1 MSILDLIIAG
11 IFLISIVIGL
21 MRGFMKEVLSL
32 VYWIAAF
39 FLAITFGADAGQY
52 LSQFVGITTPMFIEW
67 GGRVVVFI
75 GTLFLGAII
84 TYLIVKTLKHKA
96 VKGIDRVLGIFTGTI
111 RAVAVVVAIIIFA
124 GRGFS
129 LEEADWWKESKL
141 VNAFY
146 PISLHVEKL
155 LPEDW
160 QSNKEGE
167 KDEDPSLQDTLING
181 VIDNVQSQLG
191 ADKPSDTDQ

>member
-1 MSILDLIIAG
+1 MTILDIIIVG
-11 IFLISIVIGL
+11 IFVISIVIGI

-39 FLAITFGADAGQY
+39 FLSITYGPDVGQY
-52 LSQFVGITTPMFIEW
+52 LSQFVGVKPPLFIEW

-84 TYLIVKTLKHKA
+84 TYLIVKTLKHKS
-96 VKGIDRVLGIFTGTI
+96 VKGVDRVLGIFTGAL
-111 RAVAVVVAIIIFA
+111 RAIAVVVAIIIFA

-129 LEEADWWKESKL
+129 LQETDWWKESKL
-141 VNAFY
+141 VGVFN
-146 PISLHVEKL
+146 PISLQIEKL

-160 QSNKEGE
+160 QSTEEE
-167 KDEDPSLQDTLING
+167 KDEDPNLQDTLINS
-181 VIDNVQSQLG
+181 VIDNVQSQL
-191 ADKPSDTDQ
+191 DSEQ

>member
-1 MSILDLIIAG
+1 MSILDLIIVG

-39 FLAITFGADAGQY
+39 FLSITFGPAVGEY
-52 LSQFVGITTPMFIEW
+52 LAPLVGINTPLFIEW
-67 GGRVVVFI
+67 GGRTIVFI

-84 TYLIVKTLKHKA
+84 TYIVIKALKHKA
-96 VKGIDRVLGIFTGTI
+96 VKGIDRVLGIVTGAI
-111 RAVAVVVAIIIFA
+111 RAVAIIVAIIIFA

-129 LEEADWWKESKL
+129 LEEADWRKESKL

-146 PISLHVEKL
+146 PVSLYIEKL

-160 QSNKEGE
+160 QSSKEE
-167 KDEDPSLQDTLING
+167 KDEDPSLQDALING
-181 VIDNVQSQLG
+181 VIDNVQSQLES
-191 ADKPSDTDQ
+191 DK

>member
-1 MSILDLIIAG
+1 MSILDLIIIG

-39 FLAITFGADAGQY
+39 FLSVTFGPVVGEY
-52 LSQFVGITTPMFIEW
+52 LSPIVGINTPLFIEW
-67 GGRVVVFI
+67 GGRTIVFI
-75 GTLFLGAII
+75 GTLFFGAII
-84 TYLIVKTLKHKA
+84 TYFIVKTLKHKS
-96 VKGIDRVLGIFTGTI
+96 VKGIDRMLGIVTGAI
-111 RAVAVVVAIIIFA
+111 RGVAVVVAIIIFA

-141 VNAFY
+141 VGAFY
-146 PISLHVEKL
+146 PVSLYIEKL

-160 QSNKEGE
+160 QSGKEE
-167 KDEDPSLQDTLING
+167 KDPSLQDALING
-181 VIDNVQSQLG
+181 VIDNVRSG
-191 ADKPSDTDQ
+191 N